1 MLGELIRQLDTR
13 RQQVLVEAIVVEIGD
28 DAAKK
33 LGVQFLLGGKNIPFV
48 ATSYSNASPN
58 ILTLGGAYAST
69 RISAETTTTAGP
81 PVVTA
86 TSSAPGDAVQA
97 PAEAPR
103 LVATGGFAGF
113 AGEIGKKPTY
123 G

>member
-69 RISAETTTTAGP
+69 RISEETTTTDGTT
-81 PVVTA
+81 VGTE
-86 TSSAPGDAVQA
+86 TSSGLD
-97 PAEAPR
+97 R
-103 LVATGGFAGF
+103 KGG
-113 AGEIGKKPTY
+113 GEGKRV
-123 G
+123 GVSGGSGGCGIH